1 MGINKEQE
9 LLRGENRTDLA
20 LEAGERLRSANA
32 VPKGLRVE
40 TLHAGQAGAEV
51 TRVYVESEEAA
62 RRMGKPMGVYITIE
76 APSLAGDDKG
86 YHREISALL
95 CRQIRALLPARL
107 KKEELLVVGLGNRAV
122 TADALGPRA
131 IDHLAVNRH
140 LLALYGESGGSGGD
154 REGGS
159 GGGSGGESGSVGGS
173 DRDCGSA
180 GDDKESESAG
190 GGEGGVTALCAI
202 EPGVMAKTGIE
213 TAEVVASITA
223 RLKPDAVLVLDS
235 LAAGSVGR
243 LYKTIQIS
251 NTGIAPGSGVGNHR
265 SAINRETLGVPVIAV
280 GIPMV
285 VDAATIV
292 RDAFGGAGRW
302 GKENGGA
309 VGNGGKGNGRSGG
322 ASADAGSGYDR
333 MSSRLEEFRNMY
345 VTTKEIDEM
354 TERLSFTLSEAI
366 NALRG

>member
-1 MGINKEQE
+1 MIEKEE
-9 LLRGENRTDLA
+9 NLRTENRTDLA
-20 LEAGERLRSANA
+20 LEAGERLQNENA

-40 TLHAGQAGAEV
+40 TLHAGQAGAEI

-76 APSLAGDDKG
+76 APSLAREDKA
-86 YHREISALL
+86 YHREISSLL
-95 CRQIRALLPARL
+95 CRQIRALLPAR
-107 KKEELLVVGLGNRAV
+107 KDREELLVVGLGNRAV

-140 LLALYGESGGSGGD
+140 LLALSGKEEE
-154 REGGS
+154 REITVLS
-159 GGGSGGESGSVGGS
+159 
-173 DRDCGSA
+173 
-180 GDDKESESAG
+180 
-190 GGEGGVTALCAI
+190 AI

-213 TAEVVASITA
+213 TAEVVASITD

-235 LAAGSVGR
+235 LAAGSVSR
-243 LYKTIQIS
+243 LYQTIQIS

-265 SAINRETLGVPVIAV
+265 NAINQETLGVPVIAV

-292 RDAFGGAGRW
+292 RDA
-302 GKENGGA
+302 
-309 VGNGGKGNGRSGG
+309 VRSGG
-322 ASADAGSGYDR
+322 NFGSPDL
-333 MSSRLEEFRNMY
+333 RLEKFRNMY

-366 NALRG
+366 NALTE

>member
-1 MGINKEQE
+1 MAEKEE
-9 LLRGENRTDLA
+9 LLHAENRTDLA
-20 LEAGERLRSANA
+20 LEAGERLRNENV

-40 TLHAGQAGAEV
+40 TLNVEQADAEI

-76 APSLAGDDKG
+76 ASSLAGEDKA
-86 YHREISALL
+86 YHQEISALL
-95 CRQIRALLPARL
+95 CRQIRGFLPACKGR
-107 KKEELLVVGLGNRAV
+107 EELLVVGLGNRAV

-140 LLALYGESGGSGGD
+140 LLALYGVKSTASGD
-154 REGGS
+154 N
-159 GGGSGGESGSVGGS
+159 
-173 DRDCGSA
+173 DC
-180 GDDKESESAG
+180 
-190 GGEGGVTALCAI
+190 VTVLSAI

-213 TAEVVASITA
+213 TAEVVASITD

-235 LAAGSVGR
+235 LAAGSVSR
-243 LYKTIQIS
+243 LYSTIQIS

-265 SAINRETLGVPVIAV
+265 SAINQETLGVPVIAV

-292 RDAFGGAGRW
+292 RDAVRSAGDS
-302 GKENGGA
+302 
-309 VGNGGKGNGRSGG
+309 GRSDEGRRVDSQKRDCRRDWDNSDRVRGG
-322 ASADAGSGYDR
+322 SVSPNL
-333 MSSRLEEFRNMY
+333 SLEEFRNMY

-366 NALRG
+366 NALTG

>member
-1 MGINKEQE
+1 MAEKEE
-9 LLRGENRTDLA
+9 ILHTENRTDLA
-20 LEAGERLRSANA
+20 LEAGERLQNENA

-40 TLHAGQAGAEV
+40 TLHAGQAGAEI

-76 APSLAGDDKG
+76 APSLAGEDKA
-86 YHREISALL
+86 YHREISMLL
-95 CRQIRALLPARL
+95 CRQIRALLPAR
-107 KKEELLVVGLGNRAV
+107 KDREELLVVGLGNRAV

-140 LLALYGESGGSGGD
+140 LLALYGEKGGAGGD
-154 REGGS
+154 Y
-159 GGGSGGESGSVGGS
+159 
-173 DRDCGSA
+173 
-180 GDDKESESAG
+180 ESAG
-190 GGEGGVTALCAI
+190 SSSACTGSGNESINGSNEYTIGGNACVTALCAI

-213 TAEVVASITA
+213 TAEVVASITD
-223 RLKPDAVLVLDS
+223 RLRPDAVLVLDS
-235 LAAGSVGR
+235 LAAGSVSR
-243 LYKTIQIS
+243 LYSTIQIS

-265 SAINRETLGVPVIAV
+265 NAINQETLGVPVIAV

-292 RDAFGGAGRW
+292 RDAVRSTGDRGGDGRRTDSRSDE
-302 GKENGGA
+302 GRCADGRKCDGRGGS
-309 VGNGGKGNGRSGG
+309 VSPNIS
-322 ASADAGSGYDR
+322 
-333 MSSRLEEFRNMY
+333 LEKFRNMY

-366 NALRG
+366 NALTG

>member
-1 MGINKEQE
+1 MIEHEE
-9 LLRGENRTDLA
+9 LPRGENRTDLA
-20 LEAGERLRSANA
+20 LEAGERLRSENA

-40 TLHAGQAGAEV
+40 TLHAGKAGAEI

-86 YHREISALL
+86 YHQEISTLL
-95 CRQIRALLPARL
+95 CRQIRALLPTHGR
-107 KKEELLVVGLGNRAV
+107 KEELLVVGLGNRAV

-140 LLALYGESGGSGGD
+140 LLALYGERCGSGDSD
-154 REGGS
+154 RGCGS
-159 GGGSGGESGSVGGS
+159 VSDGESEHAADG

-180 GDDKESESAG
+180 GGSDRE
-190 GGEGGVTALCAI
+190 GVTVLCAI

-235 LAAGSVGR
+235 LAAGSVSR
-243 LYKTIQIS
+243 LYRTIQIS

-265 SAINRETLGVPVIAV
+265 NAINQETLGVPVVAV

-292 RDAFGGAGRW
+292 RDAFGDAGRRARES
-302 GKENGGA
+302 GDA
-309 VGNGGKGNGRSGG
+309 SGNGGRGTDRCGRAGE
-322 ASADAGSGYDR
+322 DAGSGYGR
-333 MSSRLEEFRNMY
+333 MSSRLKEFRNMY

-366 NALRG
+366 NKLRG

>member
-1 MGINKEQE
+1 MDEKED

-20 LEAGERLRSANA
+20 LEAGERLQNENA

-51 TRVYVESEEAA
+51 TRVYVESREAA

-76 APSLAGDDKG
+76 APDLAGEDKG
-86 YHREISALL
+86 YHREVSGLL
-95 CRQIRALLPARL
+95 SRQIRELLPKRRDR
-107 KKEELLVVGLGNRAV
+107 EELLVVGLGNHAV
-122 TADALGPRA
+122 TADALGPRT

-140 LLALYGESGGSGGD
+140 LLSLF
-154 REGGS
+154 
-159 GGGSGGESGSVGGS
+159 
-173 DRDCGSA
+173 
-180 GDDKESESAG
+180 
-190 GGEGGVTALCAI
+190 GEGVKEDGFTVLCAI

-235 LAAGSVGR
+235 LAAGSVNR
-243 LYKTIQIS
+243 LYRTIQIS

-265 SAINRETLGVPVIAV
+265 NAINQETLGVPVIAV

-292 RDAFGGAGRW
+292 RDAFRGAGRR
-302 GKENGGA
+302 GG
-309 VGNGGKGNGRSGG
+309 
-322 ASADAGSGYDR
+322 
-333 MSSRLEEFRNMY
+333 EELNRGDFALQKFQNMY

-366 NALRG
+366 NMLAG